1 MFNRKKKKIAELTQ
15 LAAMWKDQVSV
26 GNEEIN
32 RLHGE
37 IEELQEKLAHEQD
50 HVSALMQAN
59 GELKREL
66 YEQEQKCEK
75 LKSDLT
81 GAAAL
86 LEETQ
91 KKLTGDTDLQALKDK
106 VLVEVAR
113 DLACPSDCTKHANPG
128 PGGSVCRNCIRNPR
142 AVDKYTNGTYTPE
155 NGKE

>member
-1 MFNRKKKKIAELTQ
+1 MFNRKRTKARELRRIVEETHAELVKVNGQCTHYRQ
-15 LAAMWKDQVSV
+15 QTDALRTERD
-26 GNEEIN
+26 
-32 RLHGE
+32 
-37 IEELQEKLAHEQD
+37 ELLK
-50 HVSALMQAN
+50 AN

-128 PGGSVCRNCIRNPR
+128 PGGNICRNCIRNPR
-142 AVDKYTNGTYTPE
+142 AVDKYTNGKYTPE